1 MGLLERAL
9 QYKQRLND
17 DGRETLIDTIKGPA
31 ETDFIIKTDALT
43 LDAPYD
49 DFLSL
54 ESETDK
60 TENTVSVEEEVDSN
74 DAADAS
80 VENEIVVNSVD
91 RVETDK
97 FTEVPE
103 IPGLSVNSDF
113 SDPQGGSDYKEEIE
127 SESEDYSD
135 QVELHDS
142 SVSGVVD
149 EQNIPQSDKSGLN
162 EVPYFDD
169 YMVLFEIQKEL
180 YKNQSVEEVF
190 STILFSVMGQMGVSS
205 ASILFPGS
213 DDKSRL
219 AISDSIGLKVTEDS
233 LFWERGEG
241 ILEILE
247 NNREVLDIENF
258 KNNNDLREEFFKFVS
273 IDTRLL
279 APMISDD
286 ELIGAV
292 SIGEKINGENFS
304 EIEIDFLNSLAE
316 ISANVIA
323 VVEKYEKAEFERL
336 ALRIESEI
344 LSDVEIFQNSLLGA
358 ATSKDLGDIIRANFY
373 SLGLESYAVFMEDG
387 SGAYYPAFFEEED
400 ILEFNG
406 SGFVVKEENR
416 FISFLIKKNAS
427 IIVDDFN
434 DSSVLSDTFGRERMG
449 KMEQFIAYP
458 FVISG
463 RLTGFIS
470 IFKINP
476 AVELSDI
483 DIRIRKVSKFIFPYI
498 NRINQLDPDHNI
510 YNDMT
515 VQVYGRIEHEMRKAE
530 ELGIPLT
537 MMLLSVKNYKRYYD
551 RYGRIETNILFNKI
565 ASVIKSRL
573 SSGDFSSRIDRQK
586 FIITLPGK
594 DKNYA
599 ANFSSI
605 LKNEIANYF
614 AGSDFKLLISFIT
627 AEYPQD
633 GSDLYSLLDVLD

>member
-9 QYKQRLND
+9 LYKQRLNEN
-17 DGRETLIDTIKGPA
+17 GRETLIDTIKGPA
-31 ETDFIIKTDALT
+31 ETEFIIKTDAL
-43 LDAPYD
+43 AID
-49 DFLSL
+49 DP
-54 ESETDK
+54 DK
-60 TENTVSVEEEVDSN
+60 AE
-74 DAADAS
+74 AD
-80 VENEIVVNSVD
+80 I
-91 RVETDK
+91 
-97 FTEVPE
+97 FTEISEV
-103 IPGLSVNSDF
+103 PGLLVNSDF
-113 SDPQGGSDYKEEIE
+113 SEPQIASDYEEEILLE
-127 SESEDYSD
+127 SRDSIEQVQPGDGGEPENGDES
-135 QVELHDS
+135 
-142 SVSGVVD
+142 
-149 EQNIPQSDKSGLN
+149 IPPQSDTNGLN

-180 YKNQSVEEVF
+180 YKNQSVEQVF

-205 ASILFPGS
+205 ASVLFPMTG
-213 DDKSRL
+213 DKSKL
-219 AISDSIGLKVTEDS
+219 AVTDSIGLKVTEDS
-233 LFWERGEG
+233 LFWKRGEG
-241 ILEILE
+241 ILDILQ
-247 NNREVLDIENF
+247 NNREVLDIETL
-258 KNNNDLREEFFKFVS
+258 KNNNDLREEFFKFIS

-279 APMISDD
+279 APLISEDVF
-286 ELIGAV
+286 IGAV

-304 EIEIDFLNSLAE
+304 RTEIDFLNSLAE
-316 ISANVIA
+316 MSANVIT
-323 VVEKYEKAEFERL
+323 VVEKYEKSEFERI

-358 ATSKDLGDIIRANFY
+358 PTSKDLGDIIRDNFY

-387 SGAYYPAFFEEED
+387 SGAYYPAFYEED
-400 ILEFNG
+400 DFLDFNG
-406 SGFVVKEENR
+406 SGFVIKEENR

-427 IIVDDFN
+427 IIVDNFT
-434 DSSVLSDTFGRERMG
+434 DSSVISETFGKGRLD
-449 KMEQFIAYP
+449 KMEHFIAYP
-458 FVISG
+458 FIISG
-463 RLTGFIS
+463 KLTGFIS

-476 AVELSDI
+476 AVELTDI
-483 DIRIRKVSKFIFPYI
+483 DIRIRKISKFIFPYI

-515 VQVYGRIEHEMRKAE
+515 AQVYGRIEHEIRKAGD
-530 ELGIPLT
+530 LGIPLT

-605 LKNEIANYF
+605 LKNEIGNYF